1 MLFISRRYLCI
12 YRSNEKLDVV
22 EKRNLRE
29 LLEARPSNTIYFE
42 TADNKLYG
50 MISYGDIRK
59 ARDGIVRINNSFVS
73 LERDAYMEARERFRK
88 SNSICEIP
96 VVKNGQLV
104 GEFHKFD
111 DELMID
117 RAVDLD
123 NNAYAPAYFARLRNV
138 AIVKPPASRDYK
150 MRYFEK
156 LKRIFDH
163 YAVAYTV
170 LEVSDIAQNLTRFDR
185 FFVVDEQERR
195 GAHII
200 ISLFEDKQHFFYKIV
215 TFLRM
220 LNRIESDE
228 AIDYKKLFSELEKR
242 GVETVLMTAK
252 RNDSNYVVKTEK
264 EMKQRFPTV
273 ANNLNKLMVQ
283 YEKQFFDDL
292 YEESYA
298 RDIEACL
305 FSIQRVRDG
314 MRLKDFE
321 SEHVNI
327 EHGERATINQPDH
340 YERTIYFFGQCLIIG
355 AYVDDAHTIES
366 YLQNMANEAGYKVRV
381 VNCGCWGTAIQSI
394 ARMLS
399 TPLREGD
406 IVVMLS
412 EDPDVDTAGLKTV
425 DLWRTLE
432 ENQAPSAWML
442 DLPYHANHHVSKLCA
457 KALFNVIFDS
467 GYRNN
472 PGKTERITQSF
483 DIVDQ
488 VVQES
493 DGQVGVLAVGGDG
506 EELAG
511 LHVVGGLGIG
521 AGPGGDAQLDA
532 VGFSSL
538 GESGQLVGEGEG
550 APGTHV
556 VGGAEHEGMA
566 VNVVGVHVGDA
577 VVIVQPAFFDALH
590 QAGIVTGGFFSGQ
603 RGAFGVPQ
611 GFMAQAAGV
620 IGDVVFGV
628 AVAIDDADAAGFID
642 LPGDFFKLFPGDVV
656 RHFDAH
662 GIGQGLVVQQGGG
675 VHAGAQ
681 GVQAVA
687 HLAAGQD
694 VFGQAAHIQGAA
706 FNVGSQIQQ
715 IAGFHPLLQV
725 SIVLLHEVG
734 QVVVGGIGA
743 HQGPVVGPVL
753 RVGVEGHVGI
763 VFSKERHGVQGSSVA
778 HLVAPPAKAQLHR
791 AGGSGIEGANF
802 QFRQSGNSSQGQH
815 GGQNQSKQLFHK
827 DPPFE
832 CDFLLVILYKVYF
845 WLSSKMMQ

>member
-73 LERDAYMEARERFRK
+73 LERDAYMEARERFRR

-195 GAHII
+195 GVHII

-242 GVETVLMTAK
+242 GVETVLMTTK

-264 EMKQRFPTV
+264 EMKERFPTV
-273 ANNLNKLMVQ
+273 ANNLNELMVQ
-283 YEKQFFDDL
+283 YEQQFFDDL
-292 YEESYA
+292 YEKTYA
-298 RDIEACL
+298 REIEACH

-314 MRLKDFE
+314 IRLKDIK
-321 SEHVNI
+321 SELVNV
-327 EHGERATINQPDH
+327 EHGERATVDQPDD
-340 YERTIYFFGQCLIIG
+340 YERCIYFFGQCLIIG

-366 YLQNMANEAGYKVRV
+366 YLQAMVNEAGYKARI
-381 VNCGCWGTAIQSI
+381 VNCGCWGNAIQSVV
-394 ARMLS
+394 RMLA

-412 EDPDVDTAGLKTV
+412 EDPDVDTTNLKTV
-425 DLWRTLE
+425 DLWQTLE
-432 ENQAPSAWML
+432 KNGAPSQWML
-442 DLPYHANHHVSKLCA
+442 DIPFHANHHVSELCA
-457 KALFNVIFDS
+457 KALFDVIFDS
-467 GYRNN
+467 RYKDKPRS
-472 PGKTERITQSF
+472 TEVITQGF

-488 VVQES
+488 FFTQNYFHGQDLRRFNRVACCVFNGNPFTNGHKYLIETASKAVDHVYLLSLRENCSMFSFNERYAMAVDATSNLPNVTVVPDSLSVADATNFPAYFIKVYE
-493 DGQVGVLAVGGDG
+493 GDAEEQIERHVEMYAAIAKPLHTTHRYVG
-506 EELAG
+506 EEAHDLVANG
-511 LHVVGGLGIG
+511 INEACKRILPRYGIKTVVVKRKE
-521 AGPGGDAQLDA
+521 DD
-532 VGFSSL
+532 S
-538 GESGQLVGEGEG
+538 
-550 APGTHV
+550 
-556 VGGAEHEGMA
+556 
-566 VNVVGVHVGDA
+566 
-577 VVIVQPAFFDALH
+577 
-590 QAGIVTGGFFSGQ
+590 
-603 RGAFGVPQ
+603 
-611 GFMAQAAGV
+611 GV
-620 IGDVVFGV
+620 ITGSC
-628 AVAIDDADAAGFID
+628 
-642 LPGDFFKLFPGDVV
+642 V
-656 RHFDAH
+656 RE
-662 GIGQGLVVQQGGG
+662 
-675 VHAGAQ
+675 
-681 GVQAVA
+681 
-687 HLAAGQD
+687 LAANNNPRLD
-694 VFGQAAHIQGAA
+694 SLVPKATANIIRCKEINA
-706 FNVGSQIQQ
+706 F
-715 IAGFHPLLQV
+715 
-725 SIVLLHEVG
+725 
-734 QVVVGGIGA
+734 
-743 HQGPVVGPVL
+743 
-753 RVGVEGHVGI
+753 
-763 VFSKERHGVQGSSVA
+763 
-778 HLVAPPAKAQLHR
+778 
-791 AGGSGIEGANF
+791 
-802 QFRQSGNSSQGQH
+802 
-815 GGQNQSKQLFHK
+815 
-827 DPPFE
+827 
-832 CDFLLVILYKVYF
+832 
-845 WLSSKMMQ
+845 

>member
-467 GYRNN
+467 GYRDN
-472 PGKTERITQSF
+472 PGETERITQSF

-488 VVQES
+488 FFTQKYFHGQDLSRFDRVACCVFNGNPFTNGHQHLIATASKAVDHVYLLSLRENGSVFSFNERYAMAVDATSNLPNVTVVPDSLSVADATNFPAYFVKVYEGDTEEQIERH
-493 DGQVGVLAVGGDG
+493 VEAYAAVAKPLHTTHRYVG
-506 EELAG
+506 EEAHDPVANGINEVSKRILPRYGIETVVVKRMEDASGTITGSRVRELAARNDPG
-511 LHVVGGLGIG
+511 L
-521 AGPGGDAQLDA
+521 D
-532 VGFSSL
+532 
-538 GESGQLVGEGEG
+538 
-550 APGTHV
+550 
-556 VGGAEHEGMA
+556 
-566 VNVVGVHVGDA
+566 
-577 VVIVQPAFFDALH
+577 
-590 QAGIVTGGFFSGQ
+590 
-603 RGAFGVPQ
+603 
-611 GFMAQAAGV
+611 
-620 IGDVVFGV
+620 
-628 AVAIDDADAAGFID
+628 
-642 LPGDFFKLFPGDVV
+642 
-656 RHFDAH
+656 
-662 GIGQGLVVQQGGG
+662 GLVPKTT
-675 VHAGAQ
+675 ANIIRCEATN
-681 GVQAVA
+681 
-687 HLAAGQD
+687 
-694 VFGQAAHIQGAA
+694 A
-706 FNVGSQIQQ
+706 F
-715 IAGFHPLLQV
+715 
-725 SIVLLHEVG
+725 
-734 QVVVGGIGA
+734 
-743 HQGPVVGPVL
+743 
-753 RVGVEGHVGI
+753 
-763 VFSKERHGVQGSSVA
+763 
-778 HLVAPPAKAQLHR
+778 
-791 AGGSGIEGANF
+791 
-802 QFRQSGNSSQGQH
+802 
-815 GGQNQSKQLFHK
+815 
-827 DPPFE
+827 
-832 CDFLLVILYKVYF
+832 
-845 WLSSKMMQ
+845 